1 MIFLWRR
8 FYDLLIWLAV
18 PVVLL
23 RLAGRGLRAPA
34 YWRRWPERFALWR
47 RPPRAATIWIHAVS
61 VGEAQ
66 AALPVINTLLE
77 RRPDASILVTTTTPT
92 GSARVRDAL
101 GNRVQHV
108 YLPYDLP
115 GAVARFFNRVRP
127 RVGVIMETELWP
139 NLFRA
144 AHRRGIPLIVVN
156 ARLSERSARGYGR
169 VHTLTRSVLR
179 DVHLIAAQSEAD
191 AERFRELGAEPDR
204 VTITGSIKFDMRIS
218 AQAREAGRAI
228 REAAGSSRSVWTV
241 GSTHEGEDE
250 QVLEAFRRVRERH
263 PDCMLI
269 LVPRHPERFRR
280 VGEQC
285 RRAGFRVATRSAEG
299 VPDTQTEIFLGDTI
313 GELVAFYAAA
323 DVAFVGGSLVATGG
337 HNPLEPA
344 ALGVPVVFGP
354 HMFNF
359 AEVSRLLLG
368 AEGAWQV
375 HNAGELA
382 SRISDLL
389 ADASLRAESG
399 ARAAEVVDR
408 NRGALDRILALVE
421 GLL

>member
-1 MIFLWRR
+1 MTFLWRR
-8 FYDLLIWLAV
+8 FYDLLICLAV

-47 RPPRAATIWIHAVS
+47 RPPGPATVWIHAVS
-61 VGEAQ
+61 VGETQ
-66 AALPVINTLLE
+66 AALPVINSLLE
-77 RRPDASILVTTTTPT
+77 RHPHATVLVTTTTPT
-92 GSARVRDAL
+92 GSARVRAAL
-101 GNRVQHV
+101 GDRVQHV

-115 GAVARFFNRVRP
+115 GAVGRFFDRVRP
-127 RVGVIMETELWP
+127 RIGIIMETELWP

-144 AHRRGIPLIVVN
+144 ARRRHVPLVVAN
-156 ARLSERSARGYGR
+156 ARLSERSARGYRR
-169 VHTLTRSVLR
+169 VRTLTASVLE

-191 AERFRELGAEPDR
+191 ARRFLDLGAAPDR
-204 VTITGSIKFDMRIS
+204 VIVTGSVKFDMKIS

-228 REAAGSSRSVWTV
+228 REAVGNSRSVWVV

-250 QVLEAFRRVRERH
+250 QILDAFRRVRERH
-263 PDCMLI
+263 PDCLLI

-285 RRAGFRVATRSAEG
+285 RRAGFRVASRSVDG
-299 VPDTQTEIFLGDTI
+299 VPDPLTEIFLGDTI

-344 ALGVPVVFGP
+344 ALGVPVIFGP

-359 AEVSRLLLG
+359 AEVSGLLLD
-368 AEGAWQV
+368 AEAAWQV
-375 HNAGELA
+375 ADAPTLA
-382 SRISDLL
+382 ERVSALL
-389 ADASLRAESG
+389 ADANLRTETG
-399 ARAAEVVDR
+399 ARAEAVVER
-408 NRGALDRILALVE
+408 NRGALRRMVEVVDAL
-421 GLL
+421 L